1 MLDILSLHT
10 KVNMQSP
17 VVHSQLWSHM
27 TGVPLD
33 KDSTSLSPYRQLVPL
48 LLKDLVAQLLHII
61 MVLPLS
67 LQLGQWGESGDGVEG
82 CLCGGLKGVCVGGG
96 GVGG

>member
-1 MLDILSLHT
+1 MLDILSLYT

-17 VVHSQLWSHM
+17 MVHSQLWSHI

-33 KDSTSLSPYRQLVPL
+33 KDSTSLSPYKQLVPL
-48 LLKDLVAQLLHII
+48 LLKDLVAQLMHIM

-67 LQLGQWGESGDGVEG
+67 LELG
-82 CLCGGLKGVCVGGG
+82 KFFVCVGGG
-96 GVGG
+96 EPLKN

>member
-27 TGVPLD
+27 TGVPLG
-33 KDSTSLSPYRQLVPL
+33 KDSTSLSPYKQLVPL

-67 LQLGQWGESGDGVEG
+67 LQLGQWGGDLV
-82 CLCGGLKGVCVGGG
+82 VV
-96 GVGG
+96 